1 MSSRHVLDVLVMK
14 WKSNSASAIFREH
27 ICEFDIVDEE
37 TGVADVEDGDVVV
50 LSDAGG
56 GGGGGRVSAAQSL
69 RGLPGPRRG
78 VVAGSAK
85 TEIISGGEVCGA
97 ESSLEGGCG
106 AKSQGMPKRTQLA
119 QAGFTSSHWVSSA
132 LIWDIRRLFWRLTF
146 TFLLL
151 QLKHPFL
158 DLRCGLLA
166 SLETRVEEMLSGPVG

>member
-1 MSSRHVLDVLVMK
+1 MV
-14 WKSNSASAIFREH
+14 E
-27 ICEFDIVDEE
+27 EE

-85 TEIISGGEVCGA
+85 TESISGGEVCGA

-119 QAGFTSSHWVSSA
+119 QAGFTSSH
-132 LIWDIRRLFWRLTF
+132 F

-166 SLETRVEEMLSGPVG
+166 SLETRAEEMLSGPFG

>member
-1 MSSRHVLDVLVMK
+1 MK
-14 WKSNSASAIFREH
+14 WKSNSASAIFKEH
-27 ICEFDIVDEE
+27 ICEFDMVEEE

-85 TEIISGGEVCGA
+85 TESISGGEVCGA

-119 QAGFTSSHWVSSA
+119 QAGFTSSHWGLVSS
-132 LIWDIRRLFWRLTF
+132 
-146 TFLLL
+146 
-151 QLKHPFL
+151 
-158 DLRCGLLA
+158 DLGH
-166 SLETRVEEMLSGPVG
+166 SETIF